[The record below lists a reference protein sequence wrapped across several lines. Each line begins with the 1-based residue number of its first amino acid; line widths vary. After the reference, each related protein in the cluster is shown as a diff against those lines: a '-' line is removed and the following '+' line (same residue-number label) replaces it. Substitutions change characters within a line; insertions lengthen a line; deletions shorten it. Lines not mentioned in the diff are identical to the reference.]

1 MLESNPDDVF
11 LNYAMAMEHQG
22 QNDWVSALACFK
34 QVLELDKTHVP
45 AYYQVGNI
53 FMQQQ
58 QTADAL
64 HYLEEGMQ
72 QAKLKKDNKAVR
84 EIQALLDELL
94 Y

>member
-1 MLESNPDDVF
+1 
-11 LNYAMAMEHQG
+11 MAMEHQG

-34 QVLELDKTHVP
+34 RVLELDKTHVP

-53 FMQQQ
+53 FMKQQQ
-58 QTADAL
+58 MADAL
-64 HYLEEGMQ
+64 HYLEVGMQ
-72 QAKLKKDNKAVR
+72 HAKLKKDTKAVR